1 MLIRRGQ
8 ELASETFSAAT
19 GLPMTGEKLLRCGER
34 VYNLEKMFNLREGFG
49 RASDYPPL
57 RFFEEPLSDGPG
69 KGAKLSRDDYDRLLD
84 EYYEA
89 RGWDKETGVPTPA
102 KLKSLDLL

>member
-1 MLIRRGQ
+1 
-8 ELASETFSAAT
+8 
-19 GLPMTGEKLLRCGER
+19 
-34 VYNLEKMFNLREGFG
+34 
-49 RASDYPPL
+49 
-57 RFFEEPLSDGPG
+57 LSDGPG

-89 RGWDKETGVPTPA
+89 RGWDKETGVPTPD